1 MQCLMRCIW
10 RNDGAIF
17 SHQHG
22 TEGIMQT
29 FEVGKTY
36 TGQGPDGY
44 VCKITVA
51 SRTAKTITT
60 TAGARLLI
68 DTRLGNT
75 ERVKP
80 DCGNR
85 ARQITALSRIGGAK

>member
-1 MQCLMRCIW
+1 
-10 RNDGAIF
+10 
-17 SHQHG
+17 
-22 TEGIMQT
+22 MQT

-36 TGQGPDGY
+36 TGQSPDGY
-44 VCKITVA
+44 VCKTTVA

-75 ERVKP
+75 SR
-80 DCGNR
+80 
-85 ARQITALSRIGGAK
+85 SRIAATGQGRSPPSRASAVRNERGQGWGGGVSNL

>member
-1 MQCLMRCIW
+1 
-10 RNDGAIF
+10 
-17 SHQHG
+17 
-22 TEGIMQT
+22 MQT

-85 ARQITALSRIGGAK
+85 ARQITAIAAAPDATEGT